1 MKKYAFFTAIVFALV
16 LTSCTADSEEINQS
30 KPEQTQQVQQAQQFE
45 SFNAYAKDGDSIVET
60 DPLKPK
66 GKD

>member
-30 KPEQTQQVQQAQQFE
+30 KPEQPQQVQQFD
-45 SFNAYAKDGDSIVET
+45 SFNAYAKDGDSIVESE
-60 DPLKPK
+60 PVKPK